1 MDDLLFFLNVVY
13 LSSSFHA
20 VTFLFLSK
28 NCLKLLLL
36 LLYYYYYYYY
46 CYCYYLYSYTRNR
59 FYWVTFKLED
69 IHQPKF
75 CATAYNISQ
84 TKPVLLQQIVTNCNK
99 FHKYGNK
106 LLNLLSDLI
115 TFGCDKLI
123 NVSNAA
129 VKSTKNHRLAEHQN
143 ISKAKYQMQSSEGV
157 L

>member
-1 MDDLLFFLNVVY
+1 MDVSY
-13 LSSSFHA
+13 SSSMLSTLA
-20 VTFLFLSK
+20 AASMTVTFLFLSK
-28 NCLKLLLL
+28 NCLIIIIIIIA
-36 LLYYYYYYYY
+36 
-46 CYCYYLYSYTRNR
+46 T
-59 FYWVTFKLED
+59 TFILIQEIGFTGSLLED

-75 CATAYNISQ
+75 CATAYDISQ

-123 NVSNAA
+123 NVSNPA